1 VDILAGGVGA
11 DTFVFDNRGVGGVN
25 TISGFNDDD
34 DQIEIGRSA
43 FGADFNLGS
52 LHGDDDL
59 FSSSNPSAR
68 GNDDAFV
75 YDTDDGRLFFD
86 SNGQAAGG
94 QTLIAVLQGGPQ
106 LDDEDFLIVAWL
118 GKQPT
123 SSRPAF

>member
-1 VDILAGGVGA
+1 MFDVRGGGGV
-11 DTFVFDNRGVGGVN
+11 D

-34 DQIEIGRSA
+34 DQIEIDRCA
-43 FGADFNLGS
+43 FGADFDLGS
-52 LHGDDDL
+52 LDGDDD
-59 FSSSNPSAR
+59 FFAGSNPSAR

-106 LDDEDFLIVAWL
+106 LDDDDFLIVA
-118 GKQPT
+118 
-123 SSRPAF
+123 